1 MPPKTILHKIHHVQT
16 ALVRQLITSPKGAR
30 FNELILENL
39 ESEHM
44 NYHLKQL
51 IRFGYIEKK
60 GDRYLLTDTGK
71 DYANLTDDKVSEL
84 EKQPKTSV
92 ILWGV
97 RENDQKQTEL
107 LVCRRLRHPYYGKVG
122 RLTGK
127 VRYGERLEEAAAR
140 ELYEETG
147 LTAKK
152 CTLKRIYHKI
162 RSRADGNTVQ
172 DVIFYIFLLEE
183 FTGTFIAKTDFQE
196 NFWITEADFVQKKYD
211 FFDDFGLVY
220 QFGTKA
226 HQKGQVNDVVFDEHV
241 GTAEGF

>member
-1 MPPKTILHKIHHVQT
+1 MTSKTILHKIHHLQT
-16 ALVRQLITSPKGAR
+16 ALVRKLTTSPKGAR
-30 FNELILENL
+30 FNELLLENL
-39 ESEHM
+39 VSEHM

-51 IRFGYIEKK
+51 MRLGYIEKK
-60 GDRYLLTDTGK
+60 GERYILTDTGK
-71 DYANLTDDKVSEL
+71 DYVNLTDDEVSEL

-97 RENDQKQTEL
+97 RENDQGQTEL

-127 VRYGERLEEAAAR
+127 VRYGERLEEAAVR

-152 CTLKRIYHKI
+152 LTLQRIYHKV

-183 FTGTFIAKTDFQE
+183 MSGTFITKTAHQE
-196 NFWITEADFVQKKYD
+196 NFWITEADFTQKKYD
-211 FFDDFGLVY
+211 FFDDFELVY

-226 HQKGQVNDVVFDEHV
+226 HNKGQINDLILDEHV
-241 GTAEGF
+241 GIADGF